1 MLYFAYGSN
10 MDWEQMRGR
19 CPSAKFVSIA
29 RLKDYRFAIARTSH
43 SRGCGSA
50 GVLSQPGAAVW
61 GVVYE
66 IDAQDFGPLD
76 AAEDFVP
83 GREKNSYTRR
93 EHTVHAD
100 SDEGKTFLVSLYFPE
115 LEENPPLPSAEYK
128 RLIVGGAKH
137 WRLPQ
142 GYVVELERMKVAEDG
157 KGRTRR

>member
-10 MDWEQMRGR
+10 MDWEQMRRR
-19 CPSAKFVSIA
+19 CPSAEFVSIA

-66 IDAQDFGPLD
+66 IGANDWGPLD

-83 GREKNSYTRR
+83 GRERNGYTRR
-93 EHTVHAD
+93 ECAVHAD
-100 SDEGKTFLVSLYFPE
+100 GNEEQPFFVSLYFPE
-115 LEENPPLPSAEYK
+115 LEENPPLPNAEYK
-128 RLIVGGAKH
+128 RLIVGGAKY
-137 WRLPQ
+137 WRLPRD
-142 GYVVELERMKVAEDG
+142 YVRELEKMKVAEDG
-157 KGRTRR
+157 EG